1 MFTGSVPRARARVLS
16 SSQHTPLSVVA
27 GEVGHEPFD
36 GQVVATPIERKLPV
50 RQPSVSTQVTLMTIR
65 PFVRTGSSP
74 RPTPA
79 ASTKR
84 GGTSEFDEPAL
95 DDDVTQFQAIQRAI
109 FEVRRR
115 GDSAKPSN
123 PPNKISRTRLI
134 KIK

>member
-1 MFTGSVPRARARVLS
+1 
-16 SSQHTPLSVVA
+16 
-27 GEVGHEPFD
+27 
-36 GQVVATPIERKLPV
+36 
-50 RQPSVSTQVTLMTIR
+50 MTIR

-134 KIK
+134 K

>member
-1 MFTGSVPRARARVLS
+1 M
-16 SSQHTPLSVVA
+16 VA

-36 GQVVATPIERKLPV
+36 GQVVATPIERELLV
-50 RQPSVSTQVTLMTIR
+50 RQLSVNRRKSTMMTIR

-95 DDDVTQFQAIQRAI
+95 DDDVTQLQAIQRAI

-134 KIK
+134 K